1 MIVGI
6 VENPN
11 MKSGTLIGQQIKYML
26 IKQLVLLYGNMYIKH
41 ACEDRGVYNP
51 QSQMVVVKSSSLK
64 LNDLLLLNN
73 LSQCSSVS
81 KERRYV
87 IDTLLPMIYLIINN
101 RVRGSRGLNTP
112 VANGRRE
119 SRNHTITTNTIT
131 SVL

>member
-1 MIVGI
+1 M
-6 VENPN
+6 N
-11 MKSGTLIGQQIKYML
+11 
-26 IKQLVLLYGNMYIKH
+26 NMYNKYTH
-41 ACEDRGVYNP
+41 ARNRRVYNP

-64 LNDLLLLNN
+64 LNDLLLLNK
-73 LSQCSSVS
+73 LSQCSGVS

>member
-1 MIVGI
+1 
-6 VENPN
+6 
-11 MKSGTLIGQQIKYML
+11 ML
-26 IKQLVLLYGNMYIKH
+26 IKQLVLLYGNMYNKH
-41 ACEDRGVYNP
+41 ACENRWVYNP

-64 LNDLLLLNN
+64 LNDLLLLNK
-73 LSQCSSVS
+73 LSQCSCVS